1 MPIIDKLQCLY
12 YDIFHVD
19 THVTLTSLIS
29 VGGKKIHIYLVL
41 EKYLNAITVKVY
53 KSIFQ
58 EKKYLT
64 EKVLVFLFLS
74 SFSKFCN

>member
-1 MPIIDKLQCLY
+1 MPIIDKLKCLY
-12 YDIFHVD
+12 YDIFHAD

-58 EKKYLT
+58 EKK
-64 EKVLVFLFLS
+64 VFNRKSACF
-74 SFSKFCN
+74 SFS